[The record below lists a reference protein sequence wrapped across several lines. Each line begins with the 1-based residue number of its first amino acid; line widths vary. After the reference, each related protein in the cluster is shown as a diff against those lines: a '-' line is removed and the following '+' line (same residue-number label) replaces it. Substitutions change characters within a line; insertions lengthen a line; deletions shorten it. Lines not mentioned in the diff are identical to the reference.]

1 MENCR
6 CPGVRSEET
15 EQMKQ
20 IKDQRCLLVG
30 FDGGEMAD
38 EIKENQEA
46 ENTLNDRTFKV
57 SLRTRNYLWVLSG

>member
-1 MENCR
+1 M
-6 CPGVRSEET
+6 
-15 EQMKQ
+15 
-20 IKDQRCLLVG
+20 VG

-57 SLRTRNYLWVLSG
+57 SLRNWKLSVGFK

>member
-1 MENCR
+1 M
-6 CPGVRSEET
+6 RSEER
-15 EQMKQ
+15 EQVKQ
-20 IKDQRCLLVG
+20 IKDQRWWLVG

-57 SLRTRNYLWVLSG
+57 SLRNWKLSVGFKWII